1 MSGAC
6 KAHAATG
13 MQPMSCWLLLWAPGA
28 VFVTDLNPHLAV
40 DLATRVWS
48 CF

>member
-1 MSGAC
+1 MKPGRLPRLAWS
-6 KAHAATG
+6 AAA
-13 MQPMSCWLLLWAPGA
+13 SALLVA
-28 VFVTDLNPHLAV
+28 VFAAYLNPHTVV

>member
-1 MSGAC
+1 MKPTTRS
-6 KAHAATG
+6 
-13 MQPMSCWLLLWAPGA
+13 LLLWALALLALGA
-28 VFVTDLNPHLAV
+28 VFAAYLNPHLAV